1 LLNSWSSARPSLVLS
16 ESLYSPRQSLG
27 WRLSRTVCRASRLT
41 MALSGSGWLV
51 DCFKLYSGESNVG
64 QEKEKEKE
72 KEEKKS

>member
-1 LLNSWSSARPSLVLS
+1 
-16 ESLYSPRQSLG
+16 LG

-72 KEEKKS
+72 KEKEEKKS